1 MAEQQGRSLIGKIRL
16 SFEEVDA
23 SELLF
28 QILGRKRDP
37 ERGLRIVRE
46 LDTFF
51 DTDEFVSM
59 VYDWS
64 KAVLKKEGYDL
75 S

>member
-1 MAEQQGRSLIGKIRL
+1 MAESGRSLIGKIRL

-37 ERGLRIVRE
+37 ERALRIVRE
-46 LDTFF
+46 LDTFM
-51 DTDEFVSM
+51 DSDEFVTLI
-59 VYDWS
+59 YDWS
-64 KAVLKKEGYDL
+64 KGVLKKEGYDL